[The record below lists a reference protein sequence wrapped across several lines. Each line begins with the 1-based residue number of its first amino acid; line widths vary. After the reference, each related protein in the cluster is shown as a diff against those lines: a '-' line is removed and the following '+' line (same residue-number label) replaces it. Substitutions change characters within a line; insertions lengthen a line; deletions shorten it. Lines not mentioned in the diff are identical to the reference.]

1 MKKTAVFPG
10 SFDPITKGHASVV
23 KRASE
28 LFDEIVIAIGENSTK
43 KSYFPIEK
51 RLEWIKTAFANYPNV
66 KAITYT
72 GLTVDLCKKLNAGYI
87 LRGLR
92 TSIDFE
98 YERCI
103 GQMNKDI
110 YPGIETVFFLTD
122 PEYAHL
128 NSSIVR
134 EIHKNG
140 GDVKQFI
147 PDGIEL

>member
-1 MKKTAVFPG
+1 MKKTAIFPG

-28 LFDEIVIAIGENSTK
+28 LFDEIIIAIGENSTK

-51 RLEWIKTAFANYPNV
+51 RVEWLKKVFANYPNV

-72 GLTVDLCKKLNAGYI
+72 GLTVDLCRKLNAGYI

-103 GQMNKDI
+103 GQMNKELN
-110 YPGIETVFFLTD
+110 PGIETIFFLTD

-128 NSSIVR
+128 NSSIIR

-140 GDVKQFI
+140 GDVGKFI
-147 PDGIEL
+147 PEGVEL

>member
-28 LFDEIVIAIGENSTK
+28 LFDEIIIAIGENSTK
-43 KSYFPIEK
+43 KSYFTIVK
-51 RLEWIKTAFANYPNV
+51 RLEWLKKVFADYPNV

-103 GQMNKDI
+103 GQMNKEL
-110 YPGIETVFFLTD
+110 YPGIETIFFLTD

-128 NSSIVR
+128 NSSIIR

-140 GDVKQFI
+140 GDVSKFI
-147 PDGIEL
+147 PEGVEL